1 MQAKFLRSYASPA
14 DVPTEGLFQVAFIG
28 RSNAGKSSLINSLTK
43 TPKLAR
49 TSSEPGYTKLINLF
63 DVGHI
68 FHLVDLPGY
77 GFARGS
83 RQQRENLFDLI
94 DGYLETAKLL
104 RLAIVIIDSRIGTTN
119 TDEQMLEYLQENGI
133 PYFLIANKADKLSN
147 NELASMIAALKKK
160 YPEATIF
167 PHSALTGLG
176 REELYRAIIARI
188 ALHTGT

>member
-14 DVPTEGLFQVAFIG
+14 DVPAEGLFQVAFIG

-49 TSSEPGYTKLINLF
+49 TSSEPGYTKLINF
-63 DVGHI
+63 YDVGHQ

-83 RQQRENLFDLI
+83 REHREQLFDLI
-94 DGYLETAKLL
+94 DGYLETARLL
-104 RLAIVIIDSRIGTTN
+104 RLAIVIIDSRIGPTKD
-119 TDEQMLEYLQENGI
+119 DEQMLEFLQENGI
-133 PYFLIANKADKLSN
+133 PYFLIANKADKLSK
-147 NELASMIAALKKK
+147 NELHNGLAALKKS
-160 YPEATIF
+160 YPDASVF
-167 PHSALTGLG
+167 AHSAITGLG

-188 ALHTGT
+188 DLQKDT